1 MDNLIFDGHNK
12 CSSMKDSKNLEKV
25 IADFTN
31 QTRFFTSDVEV
42 VDLFQKNVNTN
53 QPSPQSDIAY
63 SSLVNVS
70 TGEPMLN
77 FTEFNIITVEKFVN
91 ETQNTQ
97 ENLTIT
103 YLTTEISNTT
113 SFWFRENLTESSLET
128 FTEPSQSNENITLSN
143 FIFLRAGLDN
153 KTTEFPSFETENT
166 SSTDLT
172 SEDAS
177 TTGLTSELNTI
188 LTTNI
193 SNDVTSNQST
203 KQSLTQNTESTD
215 TITSTSGLSETT
227 NQPTSQDSLTD
238 ITGKMLL
245 KNRNFFSTLSG
256 TDKASIFSTYDTTTE
271 SFEVQTTK
279 MNAKNFYTQISLP
292 KNLNRTISTNL
303 ANSTFQLRIVSPT
316 PLTIYD
322 VINFSNANFFILFF
336 LFSLSFLI
344 LITLLIKVS
353 IIQCRYDTVELEN
366 KTKDIDYLSDS
377 NESIITGI
385 RYFSEES
392 LIIDYNRNELFRAF
406 RLFKISGDFKK
417 SIRVFNLEDETIENT
432 YL

>member
-1 MDNLIFDGHNK
+1 
-12 CSSMKDSKNLEKV
+12 
-25 IADFTN
+25 
-31 QTRFFTSDVEV
+31 
-42 VDLFQKNVNTN
+42 
-53 QPSPQSDIAY
+53 
-63 SSLVNVS
+63 
-70 TGEPMLN
+70 
-77 FTEFNIITVEKFVN
+77 
-91 ETQNTQ
+91 
-97 ENLTIT
+97 
-103 YLTTEISNTT
+103 
-113 SFWFRENLTESSLET
+113 
-128 FTEPSQSNENITLSN
+128 
-143 FIFLRAGLDN
+143 
-153 KTTEFPSFETENT
+153 
-166 SSTDLT
+166 
-172 SEDAS
+172 
-177 TTGLTSELNTI
+177 
-188 LTTNI
+188 
-193 SNDVTSNQST
+193 
-203 KQSLTQNTESTD
+203 
-215 TITSTSGLSETT
+215 
-227 NQPTSQDSLTD
+227 
-238 ITGKMLL
+238 MLL

-271 SFEVQTTK
+271 SFEVQTTN